1 MSSPELGPVDLMGLS
16 TCSAEMTDP
25 FCVGGGRRLPGS
37 SKSGPG
43 KDGGRNEVRL
53 PMLHDPPKLG
63 LPVVRGGQ
71 TAPSQ
76 APLCFDPGS
85 PASDRTEGKKK
96 GRPKAENQALRDIPV
111 SSPRAGWGSCRVC
124 GGAHCLARPACCVS
138 SAEPSARIH
147 WLLRVRGLRETAWG
161 PAGPV
166 RGSCR
171 PGDSAESGAGQQRPG
186 WLQGQQPGLSHAQ
199 LSLMNQW
206 KDEFKAHSRVKC
218 PNAGCWL
225 EFPSIYGLKY
235 HYQRCQGVRGCG
247 LGKGRPGAHPALA
260 VGLGVST
267 PALSTQ
273 GAISE
278 RLTFPCPFCE
288 AAFTSKTQLEKH
300 RIWNHM
306 DRPLPAPKPG
316 PVSRPV
322 TVSRPVGV
330 SKPIGV
336 SKPVTISKPI
346 GISKPVTVSR
356 PVPVTK
362 PVTVSRPVP
371 VTKPVMASR
380 PVPVTKAVPVT
391 RPVPVN
397 KPIPVTKS
405 VPIAKPVTVNKPVP
419 VTKPVTINKPV
430 SVTKLVTVTKPV
442 PVAKPV
448 TVSRPIVVSKPVTV
462 SRPIA
467 ISRHTPPCKMVL
479 LTKSENK
486 APRAAGRSSGKKR
499 AADGLD
505 ACPLPPKQARP
516 ENGEYGPSTT
526 DQSSAFPLS
535 TDPSSSPLSLG
546 SRPLGGKEAPRAAG
560 PVSLPEEGAER
571 TKHSKT
577 RAGGG
582 GRAGAAASRP
592 EPPDGYLTRAFVLC
606 FLSPESGRKQKTPK
620 KFTGEQPSISGT
632 FGLKGEAWTS
642 RAPVGPSTRGGR
654 ALSLHLPLPR
664 VHVGLAKAEDK
675 ARIHRAKKQEGPVP
689 EEARKKGPAP
699 TSAVSKEVP
708 APVAHPAPGGPEEQ
722 WQRAIHERGEAVC
735 PTCNVVTRKTLVGL
749 KKHMEVCQKVRLPPV
764 PGRGGGPGPAA
775 HKRARLQLQDALKC
789 QHCRKQFKSK
799 AGLNYHTMAEHSAKP
814 SDAEASEGSEQERR
828 ERLRKVLKQMGRL
841 RCPQEVS
848 GPAGAGARRDGARRA
863 PATHLPPAPQGCGAA
878 FSSLMGYQYH
888 QRRCGKPPCE
898 VETPSFPCTH
908 CGKTY
913 RSKAGHDY
921 HVRSEHAAPPPE
933 EPADKAPEAEDLLG
947 VERTPSGRIRRTS
960 AQVAVFHLQEIAEDE
975 LARDWTKRRMK
986 DDLVPETARLNYTRP
1001 GLPVLNPQLLEEWKN
1016 EVKEKGHVNCPNDC
1030 CEAVYSSVSGLKAHL
1045 AGCSKVSVQALPAA
1059 RRACLVLPAAPQRSA
1074 HTGCAPLPLWGQGQ
1088 RSPGRSPPPALA
1100 VSHSVSGGSACGGC
1114 SSVPGQ
1120 PDLGL
1125 GASGGGQPP
1134 GAGLPCA
1141 FQGDHLVGKYCCLLC
1156 PKEFSS
1162 ESGVKYHILKAHAE
1176 NWFRTS
1182 ADPPPRHKGPDSL
1195 VPRKEKSPAG
1205 GKKRGRKPKER
1216 PPEDP
1221 APGTPPHRDDWP
1233 PGGRDKGARG
1243 SAGRKVGAGKAPEK

>member
-1 MSSPELGPVDLMGLS
+1 MGGARLAQDS
-16 TCSAEMTDP
+16 NQHRNDATAHFSFCRTLLEHTVSAESIPCPLPRTQGTSLTWHDSRSQRAAGSRQVKLLQQPGTEAPQGRLYSDHDGLYHTSPSLGGLTRPVVLWSQQDVCKWLKKHFASIRAPWAWGSTQRPIVPQFTPMPEKHLPPDGGVTGHFALTAQPTQATDG
-25 FCVGGGRRLPGS
+25 V
-37 SKSGPG
+37 PG
-43 KDGGRNEVRL
+43 KRMAAR
-53 PMLHDPPKLG
+53 
-63 LPVVRGGQ
+63 
-71 TAPSQ
+71 APSPDPSLPSRIAAGIPREF
-76 APLCFDPGS
+76 APS
-85 PASDRTEGKKK
+85 P
-96 GRPKAENQALRDIPV
+96 P
-111 SSPRAGWGSCRVC
+111 
-124 GGAHCLARPACCVS
+124 H
-138 SAEPSARIH
+138 AEPSARIH

-235 HYQRCQGVRGCG
+235 HYQRCQG
-247 LGKGRPGAHPALA
+247 
-260 VGLGVST
+260 
-267 PALSTQ
+267 

-620 KFTGEQPSISGT
+620 KFTG
-632 FGLKGEAWTS
+632 
-642 RAPVGPSTRGGR
+642 
-654 ALSLHLPLPR
+654 
-664 VHVGLAKAEDK
+664 LAKAEDK

-749 KKHMEVCQKVRLPPV
+749 KKHMEVCQK
-764 PGRGGGPGPAA
+764 
-775 HKRARLQLQDALKC
+775 LQDALKC

-841 RCPQEVS
+841 RCPQ
-848 GPAGAGARRDGARRA
+848 
-863 PATHLPPAPQGCGAA
+863 
-878 FSSLMGYQYH
+878 
-888 QRRCGKPPCE
+888 
-898 VETPSFPCTH
+898 
-908 CGKTY
+908 
-913 RSKAGHDY
+913 
-921 HVRSEHAAPPPE
+921 E

-1045 AGCSKVSVQALPAA
+1045 AGCSK
-1059 RRACLVLPAAPQRSA
+1059 
-1074 HTGCAPLPLWGQGQ
+1074 
-1088 RSPGRSPPPALA
+1088 
-1100 VSHSVSGGSACGGC
+1100 
-1114 SSVPGQ
+1114 
-1120 PDLGL
+1120 
-1125 GASGGGQPP
+1125 
-1134 GAGLPCA
+1134 
-1141 FQGDHLVGKYCCLLC
+1141 GDHLVGKYCCLLC